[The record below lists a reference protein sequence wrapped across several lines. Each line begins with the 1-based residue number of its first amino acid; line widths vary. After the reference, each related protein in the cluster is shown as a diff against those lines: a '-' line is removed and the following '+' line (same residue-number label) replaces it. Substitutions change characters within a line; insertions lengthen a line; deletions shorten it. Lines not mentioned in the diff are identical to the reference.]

1 LFCQSEACAV
11 PKSSGILRVD
21 KLSKAYASQG
31 KPATE
36 ALKQISFTV
45 PAGAFVALMGPSGC
59 GKSTLL
65 NLLAG
70 LDDPTAGSIFI
81 DDANLAKMNEAEKT
95 QFRRLRLGFVF
106 QFFNLLETL
115 TVEEN
120 IALPLRLEGKASET
134 SIQQE
139 LNTLLERLGI
149 SHRAK
154 HWPSQLSGGEMQR
167 VAIARALIHKPSLL
181 LADEPTGNLDTET
194 GASILALLKSLNQ
207 ERGLT
212 IVMAT
217 HSLEAAAQADFQL
230 RLRDGQLVKESSS
243 PTLWEPVTLV
253 EMASA

>member
-1 LFCQSEACAV
+1 
-11 PKSSGILRVD
+11 
-21 KLSKAYASQG
+21 
-31 KPATE
+31 
-36 ALKQISFTV
+36 
-45 PAGAFVALMGPSGC
+45 VALMGPSGC

-70 LDDPTAGSIFI
+70 LDDPTGGAIYI
-81 DDANLAKMNEAEKT
+81 DDANLATMNETEKT
-95 QFRRLRLGFVF
+95 RFRRQRLGFVF

-120 IALPLRLEGKASET
+120 ITLPLRLEGKTSEAH
-134 SIQQE
+134 IQQE

-194 GASILALLKSLNQ
+194 GTSILSLLKNLNE

-217 HSLEAAAQADFQL
+217 HSPEAAAQASFQL

-243 PTLWEPVTLV
+243 QALWNELASA